1 MPDKKLFSLTAT
13 LIMIGII
20 CSYTLSTYAVV
31 LFNYTSFHFVVRE
44 VFIALLSL
52 TLMWIIARLDSDQW
66 LHPLGLTLFWGGIF
80 LMLIMP
86 FLPLSL
92 VSEVNGAKRWIKIL
106 GLSLAPVEF
115 FKIGFVYFLAWSFS
129 RKLGHHGGMGL
140 IEEFKRFAPYAGVFV
155 VVMFLIAVVQN
166 DLGQVVVLSLTLA
179 FMLFF
184 AGSSFRFFMSL
195 IMGAV
200 AFFLLFIAMAPHR
213 IDRILSWWA
222 SAQSTILAFFPEMI
236 AKHLRIAKVEEA
248 YQIGH
253 SMNAIYNGGIF
264 GVGLGNGTFKL
275 GFLSEV
281 HTDFVLA
288 GIAEEFGFVG
298 IVVVTL
304 LFVAMLQRVFRIA
317 NRSVKDIEYLFSLGV
332 GLLITFAFIINAY
345 GISGL
350 TPIKGI
356 SVPFLSYGGSSMLAS
371 SIAIGMVLMISKKI
385 TIQKGDRR

>member
-304 LFVAMLQRVFRIA
+304 LFVAVLQRVFRIA